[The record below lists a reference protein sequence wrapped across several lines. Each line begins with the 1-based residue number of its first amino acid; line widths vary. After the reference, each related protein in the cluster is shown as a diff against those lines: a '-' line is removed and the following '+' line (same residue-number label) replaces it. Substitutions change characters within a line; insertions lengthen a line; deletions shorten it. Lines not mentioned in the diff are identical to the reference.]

1 MNSSELVIIQ
11 LIKSAL
17 FGFPLD
23 LQSDVDWDAVFT
35 EAKMQ
40 TIVPLVS
47 DVVPAEY
54 SAQWKSTAL
63 KEQANF
69 IRIMYEQTKMTQLL
83 KKHHIP
89 FVILKGAAAAVYY
102 STPMNREMG
111 DVDLL
116 VAPGYFDAAFSLFK
130 ENGYEFIHDFGDGR
144 DYKFKKGGVLFELH
158 KRYSD
163 AGYDIEEY
171 LIEGIN
177 NAKTVQIYGN
187 SFCALPEPVNGLV
200 LLDHIRHHL
209 YGGIGIRQIIDFML
223 FVNSFKDESEFENE
237 VLPLFKKARLFT
249 FACVIVK
256 MCKMYFGLPLNVS
269 WCDGADEKTA
279 EQLLSTVMTNGN
291 FGVKNPYV
299 YRPVQSLSMDV
310 KKNGIFKTL
319 QRAGEENC
327 VAFKKHKF
335 LRPFA
340 WIYQLF
346 RYIIKGI
353 SALFHGDLKSSDVSI
368 GSQKADFF
376 ERLGIQ

>member
-1 MNSSELVIIQ
+1 
-11 LIKSAL
+11 
-17 FGFPLD
+17 
-23 LQSDVDWDAVFT
+23 
-35 EAKMQ
+35 
-40 TIVPLVS
+40 
-47 DVVPAEY
+47 
-54 SAQWKSTAL
+54 
-63 KEQANF
+63 
-69 IRIMYEQTKMTQLL
+69 
-83 KKHHIP
+83 
-89 FVILKGAAAAVYY
+89 
-102 STPMNREMG
+102 
-111 DVDLL
+111 
-116 VAPGYFDAAFSLFK
+116 
-130 ENGYEFIHDFGDGR
+130 
-144 DYKFKKGGVLFELH
+144 
-158 KRYSD
+158 
-163 AGYDIEEY
+163 
-171 LIEGIN
+171 
-177 NAKTVQIYGN
+177 
-187 SFCALPEPVNGLV
+187 
-200 LLDHIRHHL
+200 
-209 YGGIGIRQIIDFML
+209 ML

-256 MCKMYFGLPLNVS
+256 MCKMYFGLPLNAS

-279 EQLLSTVMTNGN
+279 EQLLSTVITNGN